1 MSSAHPWPGPGLVL
15 LAPAGAQ
22 PQVAVCLAQP
32 LGLRPLTL
40 PLSSADDPSVFLAAL
55 AQEPPG
61 WLLPLPLD
69 PGADLGVPGCWAD
82 ALAAWRQPALLL
94 LPAGPAAAGMPRAYR
109 ALLELAGVPLLGLVQ
124 VGLPWNPEQR
134 RSDGL
139 PWLGCL
145 PLDGGMEDPAA
156 VDPALPLLI
165 RRRWAAL
172 QGAQA

>member
-1 MSSAHPWPGPGLVL
+1 ML

-22 PQVAVCLAQP
+22 SQPAAHLAQL
-32 LGLRPLTL
+32 LGLRALVWAL
-40 PLSSADDPSVFLAAL
+40 NAADDPSVILAAL
-55 AQEPPG
+55 AQEPAG

-82 ALAAWRQPALLL
+82 ALAAWRQPCLLL
-94 LPAGPAAAGMPRAYR
+94 LPATAEAAGQPRAYR
-109 ALLELAGVPLLGLVQ
+109 ALLEQAGVPLLGLLQ
-124 VGLPWNPEQR
+124 LGDPWCPEQR
-134 RSDGL
+134 RGDGL

-145 PLDGGMEDPAA
+145 ALDELAD
-156 VDPALPLLI
+156 DSSLPLLI